1 MKNPGQRIKEE
12 REAKNWSQQRLA
24 EEISRFKKK
33 RITRAAVAQWE
44 NGDSKTQKP
53 ENLFAAADVLGL
65 TPQWVQFGTGEK
77 YAAAAKNLSVVEPH
91 SPYEAINNGEIET
104 STIGLTQEQQ
114 HILSVMEAIGP
125 EARKALLQTAS
136 LIAKS
141 NQSVV
146 TDAEKPHPKRG
157 VITPS
162 ENIKYPPLPERRIQE
177 RRIRNRRESD
187 G

>member
-1 MKNPGQRIKEE
+1 
-12 REAKNWSQQRLA
+12 
-24 EEISRFKKK
+24 
-33 RITRAAVAQWE
+33 
-44 NGDSKTQKP
+44 
-53 ENLFAAADVLGL
+53 
-65 TPQWVQFGTGEK
+65 
-77 YAAAAKNLSVVEPH
+77 
-91 SPYEAINNGEIET
+91 
-104 STIGLTQEQQ
+104 
-114 HILSVMEAIGP
+114 MEAIGP

-146 TDAEKPHPKRG
+146 TDAEKPPPKRG
-157 VITPS
+157 VIPPS